1 MACEGKNISRAK
13 IRKIV
18 GLLKAK
24 KYIIYTLPYQLN
36 MVGVR
41 NKGTNPTKFDDKMYV
56 FWKNDKNIWEGREYA
71 MTTDPST
78 TYLENPMNKVATAVL
93 PNGQYVDAWKL
104 GKHRGEYTALVQRK
118 SFCVYRDYNRNAWID
133 FNVEDK
139 TCGKFGINIHRG
151 KPRGADDGKGNTENI
166 GLYSAGCQVLQ
177 NYYCF
182 TDELIPMLQKQQ
194 RLYGTEDFTYT
205 LIDKW
210 LENQFFIKRAIY
222 GAGVLTALGFFGY
235 GWWLMYKQAK

>member
-1 MACEGKNISRAK
+1 MSCYAKDIPRAK
-13 IRKIV
+13 IKRLV
-18 GLLKAK
+18 SLLKGK
-24 KYIIYTLPYQLN
+24 KYIVYTKPYQVN

-56 FWKNDKNIWEGREYA
+56 FWKNDKNFWNGREYA

-78 TYLENPMNKVATAVL
+78 IYLKDPMNKVATPVL

-104 GKHRGEYTALVQRK
+104 GKHRGQYTALVQRK
-118 SFCVYRDYNRNAWID
+118 PFCVYRDYNRNAWID

-139 TCGKFGINIHRG
+139 TCGKFGINIHRA
-151 KPRGADDGKGNTENI
+151 KPNGADDGRGNTENI
-166 GLYSAGCQVLQ
+166 ELYSAGCQVLQ

-182 TDELIPMLQKQQ
+182 TNELIPMLQKQQ
-194 RLYGTEDFTYT
+194 KLYGNEDFTYT

-210 LENQFFIKRAIY
+210 LTNQFMWKYSIY
-222 GAGVLTALGFFGY
+222 TTAVATALGFIGY
-235 GWWLMYKQAK
+235 GWWKIYKAAK

>member
-1 MACEGKNISRAK
+1 M
-13 IRKIV
+13 
-18 GLLKAK
+18 
-24 KYIIYTLPYQLN
+24 Q
-36 MVGVR
+36 
-41 NKGTNPTKFDDKMYV
+41 
-56 FWKNDKNIWEGREYA
+56 
-71 MTTDPST
+71 
-78 TYLENPMNKVATAVL
+78 
-93 PNGQYVDAWKL
+93 
-104 GKHRGEYTALVQRK
+104 
-118 SFCVYRDYNRNAWID
+118 
-133 FNVEDK
+133 